1 VAHISVSDAQAY
13 ATPRKLDLGTSLD
26 GDLENS
32 VATQVLAQLHS
43 AYNTTTWVDESTTP
57 VLVQSIIGMYYVAWY
72 YQRTYAEDTG
82 TATYA
87 DRLLRWA
94 QMLINGI
101 LNGNTVL
108 VDVVTPATGDR
119 SEPAFYP
126 NDQSSATK
134 PENLDINDPE
144 RGSVGPAYF
153 TMGQVF

>member
-1 VAHISVSDAQAY
+1 
-13 ATPRKLDLGTSLD
+13 
-26 GDLENS
+26 
-32 VATQVLAQLHS
+32 
-43 AYNTTTWVDESTTP
+43 
-57 VLVQSIIGMYYVAWY
+57 MYYVAWL

>member
-1 VAHISVSDAQAY
+1 MQIDVDDAQPY
-13 ATPRKLDLGTSLD
+13 ASPRKLDLGTSLE
-26 GDLENS
+26 GDLVES
-32 VATQVLAQLHS
+32 VSSMVLAQIQP
-43 AYNTTTWVDESTTP
+43 AYDTSTWVDATTTP
-57 VLVQSIIGMYYVAWY
+57 RMVRAIIGMYYVAWY

-101 LNGNTVL
+101 LAGNTILTDVATPV
-108 VDVVTPATGDR
+108 VDHGAPG
-119 SEPAFYP
+119 FYP
-126 NDQSSATK
+126 NDQSTATN
-134 PENLDINDPE
+134 PLNLDINDPE

>member
-1 VAHISVSDAQAY
+1 VSHISVSDAQAY

-32 VATQVLAQLHS
+32 IATQVIAQLS
-43 AYNTTTWVDESTTP
+43 TTFDTTTWVDGTTTP
-57 VLVQSIIGMYYVAWY
+57 ALVRSIIGMYYVAWF

-94 QMLINGI
+94 QMLING
-101 LNGNTVL
+101 LLAGNTVL
-108 VDVVTPATGDR
+108 VEVPSSTIDHST
-119 SEPAFYP
+119 PAFYP
-126 NDQSSATK
+126 NDQSSRTR
-134 PENLDINDPE
+134 PDDLDITDPE

>member
-1 VAHISVSDAQAY
+1 MQIDVDDAQPFAS
-13 ATPRKLDLGTSLD
+13 PRKLDLGTSLD
-26 GDLENS
+26 GDLVET
-32 VATQVLAQLHS
+32 VASMVLGQVQP
-43 AYNTTTWVDESTTP
+43 AYDTATWVDATTTP
-57 VLVQSIIGMYYVAWY
+57 RMVRAIIGMYYVAWY

-101 LNGNTVL
+101 LAGNTVL
-108 VDVVTPATGDR
+108 TDVPVAGQVYGQP
-119 SEPAFYP
+119 SFYP
-126 NDQSSATK
+126 NDLSSATHASD
-134 PENLDINDPE
+134 LDIADPE

>member
-1 VAHISVSDAQAY
+1 VQIEVDDAQPFA
-13 ATPRKLDLGTSLD
+13 AQRKLDLGTSLD
-26 GDLENS
+26 GDLVES
-32 VATQVLAQLHS
+32 VASMVLGQIQP
-43 AYNTTTWVDESTTP
+43 AYDTSGWVDSTTTPRMVRA
-57 VLVQSIIGMYYVAWY
+57 IIGMYYVAWY

-101 LNGNTVL
+101 LAGNTILTDVATPV
-108 VDVVTPATGDR
+108 VDHGV
-119 SEPAFYP
+119 PAFYP
-126 NDQSSATK
+126 NDLSSATD
-134 PENLDINDPE
+134 PSDLDWSDSE

>member
-1 VAHISVSDAQAY
+1 VARISVSDAQAY

-26 GDLENS
+26 GDLEAS
-32 VATQVLAQLHS
+32 VATQVLAQVQS
-43 AYNTTTWVDESTTP
+43 AYDTATWVDESTTP
-57 VLVQSIIGMYYVAWY
+57 ALIQSIIGMYYVAWY

-101 LNGNTVL
+101 LAGNIALT
-108 VDVVTPATGDR
+108 DAPADATPYGT
-119 SEPAFYP
+119 PAFYP
-126 NDQSSATK
+126 TDQSSATH
-134 PENLDINDPE
+134 PEDLDITDPE

-153 TMGQVF
+153 TMGTVF

>member
-101 LNGNTVL
+101 LAGNTAL
-108 VDVVTPATGDR
+108 VDVPVGSSTYGEA
-119 SEPAFYP
+119 AFYP
-126 NDQSSATK
+126 NDQSSRTD
-134 PENLDINDPE
+134 PNNLDITDPE

>member
-1 VAHISVSDAQAY
+1 MSHISVSDAQAY

-32 VATQVLAQLHS
+32 VAVQVLAQIHP
-43 AYNTTTWVDESTTP
+43 AYDTTTWVDEATTP
-57 VLVQSIIGMYYVAWY
+57 RLVQSIIGMYYVAWY

-87 DRLLRWA
+87 DRLLRWG

-101 LNGNTVL
+101 LAGNTIL
-108 VDVVTPATGDR
+108 TDVPTG
-119 SEPAFYP
+119 STSYGQPSFYP
-126 NDQSSATK
+126 NDQSSAVDAGD
-134 PENLDINDPE
+134 LDTTDPE